1 MTSVAATMHPVSVAR
16 ADRFYFRM
24 ALTCAGVAFL
34 GFAPTY
40 WIPMVRGTLNVPPLA
55 HLHAL
60 LFYGWTLLFIRQT
73 QLVATR
79 RVATHRELGM
89 AGVALASSMLFV
101 GIGLAM
107 GSVKR
112 FAAGGLG
119 EEGRTFAV
127 VSVSAIAT
135 FVILFTVAV
144 RLVRKPDVHKR
155 LMLVATISL
164 LQAAVGRW
172 FLYFIGGAPGGAI
185 VAPPPVWRTIT
196 PGLLTDIL
204 IVVAMVYDRRTFGRV
219 HPAYWIGGA
228 VVLGIQ
234 VLRIPVSSTAAWD
247 RTAGWLLSLMP

>member
-1 MTSVAATMHPVSVAR
+1 MTSVAVTADAVGLAG

-24 ALTCAGVAFL
+24 AIACAAVAFL

-40 WIPMVRGTLNVPPLA
+40 WMPMVRGTLNVPPLA

-60 LFYGWTLLFIRQT
+60 LFYGWTLLFIKQT
-73 QLVATR
+73 HLVATR
-79 RVATHRELGM
+79 RVAAHRELGI
-89 AGVALASSMLFV
+89 AGVALATSMLFV

-107 GSVKR
+107 SSVKR
-112 FAAGGLG
+112 FAAGGLA
-119 EEGRTFAV
+119 EEGRVFAV
-127 VSVSAIAT
+127 VSVSAIVT
-135 FVILFTVAV
+135 FVILFAIAV
-144 RLVRKPDVHKR
+144 RSVRRPDAHKR
-155 LMLVATISL
+155 LMLIATISL

-172 FLYFIGGAPGGAI
+172 FLYFLGGAPGGAI
-185 VAPPPVWRTIT
+185 TAPPPVWRTIT
-196 PGLLTDIL
+196 PGLVTDIL
-204 IVVAMVYDRRTFGRV
+204 IVVAMVHDRRTSGRV